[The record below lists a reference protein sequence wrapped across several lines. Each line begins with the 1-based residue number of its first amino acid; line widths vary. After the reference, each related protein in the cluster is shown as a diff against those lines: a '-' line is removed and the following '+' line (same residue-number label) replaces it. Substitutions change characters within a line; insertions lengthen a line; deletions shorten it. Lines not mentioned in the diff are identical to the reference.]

1 VTSGIVLKSR
11 RLMPLLPAAI
21 GRVTAITLFF
31 LPLAPANA
39 DTLFPLGAPWKYFR
53 GTADPSPGNTSAWR
67 QRAFA
72 DSTWTQGNAPFAY
85 GEPSFRGTDLTGMQG
100 SYTTLYLRKSF
111 NVPDPT
117 ALASLQLR
125 TVVDD
130 GFIAWINGVRVAST
144 NAPASDAGLTR
155 TSVATTSI
163 EPFEAAFDLPA
174 PSKYLV
180 AGENTLAVLVLNG
193 AITSSDL
200 VFDAELTSTESVPVP
215 PTITGVVP
223 EPGVVNELTSVSVT
237 FSEPVT
243 GVRAGDF
250 LINGIPSA
258 NVSGGGASY
267 TFSFPQPP
275 FGPVDIAWGALH
287 SITDLGNPPQRFD
300 AGVPGSR
307 WAYQLINPA
316 GPALTHIFP
325 VPETTLR
332 RLGEVEISFTLPV
345 DGIDARDLLL
355 NGVRATNVAG
365 VGAGPYRFMFAS
377 APAGEVTLSWS
388 PNHGIVSDDAV
399 SVAFTGFSWKYRIN
413 PVLPAAGVVIS
424 EIMAENQTGITD
436 EEKDPED
443 WIELHNRGAQPVNI
457 GGWSL
462 SVDREEE
469 GQWVFPP
476 TTIPAGGFLV
486 VWASGKDRREPAPGQ
501 RFHTNFKLNPNGDTL
516 QLFGAELPRAVV
528 DELTYPEQSPNHSYG
543 RQAGTTAEAWS
554 YFAVATPGVA
564 NGVSTVTGK
573 VDEVHFSVER
583 GFFSAPFNL
592 SLASRTP
599 GAEIKYTLD
608 GSPPAPTNG
617 VVYVSPIQITTTR
630 IVRAAAFAS
639 DQLPSRVRTHTYLM
653 NQAANRRLLPV
664 LSLVTA
670 TNNLYGRTGIM
681 EFNPR
686 NTTKHGA
693 AWERPVSVEWIR
705 PEDNGGFQ
713 LDAGIRVAGGDY
725 IRGLYTYRGSSLP
738 QTKYSYRLYF
748 RGDYG
753 PGRLN
758 YPVFPTSTLE
768 SFNTLHVRAGMN
780 DHSNPF
786 IKDEF
791 IRALSLDVGLA
802 ACHGTFVHLFLN
814 GVYKGLY
821 NPTERVDD
829 DFLQAYHG
837 GGKLWDVLGP
847 SNAAIRGDTA
857 AWSQLR
863 TAVRFPDLTIRS
875 NYLDVAT
882 RMDLA
887 NFIDYLLPLI
897 WADNDDW
904 PHNNTRA
911 ARERKP
917 GSKFRFYPWDAE
929 FAFTAH
935 SVSYDTIA
943 TTLSTLS
950 PPWGTTDYQA
960 MFNSLKKSP
969 EFKLLFADRI
979 HRAFYND
986 GPLTDARIR
995 AHYNGMKAQVT
1006 NSISGFSDVIG
1017 TWITGRRRYLTNM
1030 FIKAGF
1036 LASSNAPV
1044 ASQFGGRVPAGYQ
1057 LALKNL
1063 DGAILYTTNGIDPR
1077 MPFTSVASD
1086 AAMEYRAPITVTGPL
1101 HLLARSLAGT
1111 NWSAVLDLEFE
1122 STQPGNPVRI
1132 TEVMY
1137 NPPGGD
1143 AYEYLELENTGGLAV
1158 DLSGCSFGGIGFRF
1172 PTPFPELKPGGRLV
1186 LANDARP
1193 ADFQRRYPGLSVAG
1207 WFSGSLDNGGERIV
1221 LRDLSGRTIT
1231 AVEFRDAHP
1240 WPVVAD
1246 GTGASIEVVDAQR
1259 EPDDPSNWKASA
1271 PGGSPGDAN
1280 ALAAPPRIQ
1289 INELQP
1295 GTDRDWLE
1303 LHNPGATAVQIGGWS
1318 LTDNSDPRQY
1328 VFPAGAS
1335 IAAGD
1340 YLRID
1345 CNQGASGGPLK
1356 ASFGLNRDG
1365 ETVALFDG
1373 ATNRVDVVWY
1383 GAVPDGYTAGIV
1395 NGRLTL
1401 CEPTPAGPNE
1411 PVALGGLSGLKINE
1425 FLANPDGG
1433 DDWIELHNS
1442 SSLPVALQ
1450 GCAIVTSNALA
1461 RIASPVFIG
1470 AGGFAVFRAD
1480 ENSGPDHLELKLPA
1494 SAGLIALLAPNG
1506 QELDRVTYGAQATG
1520 ITFGRLPD
1528 GTGTFQPLQ
1537 FSATRGASNYLA
1549 ELGTRLRISEFLARS
1564 STGPDW
1570 VELENVSGGSMALAG
1585 FSLGA
1590 ESPAGPLVRWALR
1603 PEAQMRAGER
1613 MIVYF
1618 GPAPARFTVPPNAH
1632 SFPAPLN
1639 DDGAV
1644 LSIRDSLDRVVDRI
1658 EYGLQVADRSV
1669 GRVSQQWVLLSAP
1682 TPGQANAQ
1690 PAALDSGNELRLNE
1704 WLAGGGGTNDF
1715 VEVYNPA
1722 ALPVSLER
1730 WVLTDDPSLR
1740 GATNNRLPS
1749 LTFIDAKAFVRFS
1762 TDGTRNR
1769 GPAYTAFQLDRFGET
1784 IRLLN
1789 PSAQIIDSID
1799 FVVQLDGVSEGRYPD
1814 GASQTVRFPG
1824 SPTPAAPNRIL
1835 PGDAD
1840 RDGMDNVW
1848 EALNGFDPT
1857 SAADATAD
1865 ADQDGMSNFSEF
1877 LSGTNPRD
1885 AFSRFRV
1892 DAAAFSGGAA
1902 GIRFAAQPGRSYR
1915 VEYSDGIAPPAWTL
1929 LENVSISD
1937 GPREV
1942 VVTDPARFDQR
1953 PTRFYRVVI
1962 LR

>member
-1 VTSGIVLKSR
+1 
-11 RLMPLLPAAI
+11 MPLLPAAI
-21 GRVTAITLFF
+21 RGAAAITLFF
-31 LPLAPANA
+31 ISLPAA
-39 DTLFPLGAPWKYFR
+39 DAGTVVARGTAWRYFR
-53 GTADPSPGNTSAWR
+53 GTAEPSPGSSAWR
-67 QRAFA
+67 QRAFNDA
-72 DSTWTQGNAPFAY
+72 SWAAGNAPFAY

-111 NVPDPT
+111 PISDPT
-117 ALASLQLR
+117 AIASLQLHA
-125 TVVDD
+125 VVDD
-130 GFIAWINGVRVAST
+130 GFIAWINGVRVAYT
-144 NAPASDAGLTR
+144 NAPASDSGLTR

-163 EPFEAAFDLPA
+163 EPFEATFDLPA

-180 AGENTLAVLVLNG
+180 AGDNTLAVLVLNG
-193 AITSSDL
+193 AISSSDL
-200 VFDAELTSTESVPVP
+200 VFDAELSSTESVPVP
-215 PTITGVVP
+215 PAITGVVP
-223 EPGVVNELTSVSVT
+223 KPGFVNELTTVSVT
-237 FSEPVT
+237 FSKPVT

-250 LINGIPSA
+250 LVNGIPSA
-258 NVSGGGASY
+258 SFSGGGASY

-275 FGPVDIAWGALH
+275 YGPVDISWGALH
-287 SITDLGNPPQRFD
+287 AITDFGNPPQRFD
-300 AGVPGSR
+300 AGVPGST
-307 WAYQLINPA
+307 WAYQLMNPA
-316 GPALTHIFP
+316 GPALTNVIP

-332 RLGEVEISFTLPV
+332 RLGEVEISFTRPV
-345 DGIDARDLLL
+345 EGMDAADLRL
-355 NGVRATNVAG
+355 NGIKATKVVG
-365 VGAGPYRFMFAS
+365 VGAGPYRFSFAS

-388 PNHGIVSDDAV
+388 PGHGIATDDPV
-399 SVAFTGFSWKYRIN
+399 PVAFTGFPWKYRID
-413 PVLPAAGVVIS
+413 PAQSAPSVVIS

-443 WIELHNRGAQPVNI
+443 WIELHNRGSQPINI

-462 SVDREEE
+462 SVDRDEAD
-469 GQWVFPP
+469 QWVFPP
-476 TTIPAGGFLV
+476 TTIPSGGYLV
-486 VWASGKDRREPAPGQ
+486 VWASGKDRREPAAGQ

-516 QLFGAELPRAVV
+516 QLFGAELPRAIV

-543 RQAGTTAEAWS
+543 RQAGATQEMWS
-554 YFAVATPGVA
+554 YFAEATPGA
-564 NGVSTVTGK
+564 PNGISRVTGK
-573 VDEVHFSVER
+573 VDEVHFSVKR
-583 GFFSAPFNL
+583 GFFNAPFNL
-592 SLASRTP
+592 SLVSRTP
-599 GAEIKYTLD
+599 GVEIKYTLD

-617 VVYVSPIQITTTR
+617 IVYVSPIQITTTR
-630 IVRAAAFAS
+630 IVRAAAFATN
-639 DQLPSRVRTHTYLM
+639 QLPSRVRTHTYLM
-653 NQAANRRLLPV
+653 NQANNRRLLPV

-670 TNNLYGRTGIM
+670 TNHLYGRNGIM

-758 YPVFPTSTLE
+758 YPVFRDSTLE

-791 IRALSLDVGLA
+791 LRALSLDVGLA

-837 GGKLWDVLGP
+837 GSKLWDVIGP

-863 TAVRFPDLTIRS
+863 TAVRKDLTLRS
-875 NYLDVAT
+875 NYLDVVS
-882 RMDLA
+882 RMDLT
-887 NFIDYLLPLI
+887 NFVDYLLPLI

-935 SVSYDTIA
+935 AVSYDTIA

-960 MFNSLKKSP
+960 MFNSLKKAP
-969 EFKLLFADRI
+969 EFKLLFADRV

-995 AHYNGMKAQVT
+995 ARYNTMKAEVAP
-1006 NSISGFSDVIG
+1006 SISGFSDVIG

-1057 LALKNL
+1057 LSLKNL

-1077 MPFTSVASD
+1077 VPFTGARSE
-1086 AAMEYRAPITVTGPL
+1086 AAIEYGAPITVTGPL
-1101 HLLARSLAGT
+1101 HLVARSLQGT
-1111 NWSAVLDLEFE
+1111 NWSAVIDLAFE
-1122 STQPGNPVRI
+1122 TTQPGNPVRI
-1132 TEVMY
+1132 TEIMY
-1137 NPPGGD
+1137 NPSGGD

-1158 DLSGCSFGGIGFRF
+1158 DLSGCSFEGIGFRF
-1172 PTPFPELKPGGRLV
+1172 PTSFPELAPGAKLV
-1186 LANDARP
+1186 FANDARP
-1193 ADFQRRYPGLSVAG
+1193 ADFQRRYPAIRVAG
-1207 WFSGSLDNGGERIV
+1207 WFSGSLNNGGERIV
-1221 LRDLSGRTIT
+1221 LLDISGRAIT
-1231 AVEFRDAHP
+1231 SVDFRDAQP
-1240 WPVVAD
+1240 WPLRAD
-1246 GTGASIEVVDAQR
+1246 GTGASIEIVDAQR

-1271 PGGSPGDAN
+1271 PGGSPGEAN
-1280 ALAAPPRIQ
+1280 GVSTPPLVR

-1295 GTDRDWLE
+1295 GADRDWLE
-1303 LHNPGATAVQIGGWS
+1303 LHNTGTTRLELGGWS
-1318 LTDNSDPRQY
+1318 LTDNSDPRRY
-1328 VFPAGAS
+1328 VFPAGTS

-1345 CNQGASGGPLK
+1345 CNEGAAGGPLK
-1356 ASFGLNRDG
+1356 ASFGLNRNG
-1365 ETVALFDG
+1365 ETVALFDP
-1373 ATNRVDVVWY
+1373 ATNRIDVVWF
-1383 GAVPDGYTAGIV
+1383 GAVPDGYTVGLV
-1395 NGRLTL
+1395 NGRLAL

-1411 PVALGGLSGLKINE
+1411 PAALGALTGLKINE

-1442 SSLPVALQ
+1442 ASLPVALQ

-1470 AGGFAVFRAD
+1470 PGGFAVFRAD

-1494 SAGLIALLAPNG
+1494 AGGMIALLALNG
-1506 QELDRVTYGAQATG
+1506 EELDRVTYGTQATG
-1520 ITFGRLPD
+1520 VTFGRLPD
-1528 GTGTFQPLQ
+1528 GSGAFQTLP
-1537 FSATRGASNYLA
+1537 FSATRGASNYA
-1549 ELGTRLRISEFLARS
+1549 ADLGTRLRISEFLARS

-1570 VELENVSGGSMALAG
+1570 VEIENVSAAFLPLAG
-1585 FSLGA
+1585 FSLGVEA
-1590 ESPAGPLVRWALR
+1590 PAGPLVRWPLR
-1603 PEAQMRAGER
+1603 AVAQLGIGER
-1613 MIVYF
+1613 MTLYF
-1618 GPAPARFTVPPNAH
+1618 GPVPANFTLPANAH

-1644 LSIRDSLDRVVDRI
+1644 LTIRDSRDRI
-1658 EYGLQVADRSV
+1658 MDRIDYSLQIADRSV
-1669 GRVSQQWVLLSAP
+1669 GRVNERWVLLSAP
-1682 TPGQANAQ
+1682 TPGQPNTQ
-1690 PAALDSGNELRLNE
+1690 PAALDPGNGLRLNE

-1730 WVLTDDPSLR
+1730 WVLTDDPSLQ

-1749 LTFIDAKAFVRFS
+1749 LTFIDAKAFVRFK
-1762 TDGTRNR
+1762 TDGAQSR
-1769 GPAYTAFQLDRFGET
+1769 GPGHTRFQLDRFGET

-1789 PSAQIIDSID
+1789 PSSQIIDSID
-1799 FVVQLDGVSEGRYPD
+1799 FVAQLDGVSEGRYPD
-1814 GASQTVRFPG
+1814 GASRIVRFPG
-1824 SPTPAAPNRIL
+1824 PPTPAAPNRIL

-1840 RDGMDNVW
+1840 QDGMDNLW

-1857 SAADATAD
+1857 SPADAAGD
-1865 ADQDGMSNFSEF
+1865 EDQDGMSNLAEF

-1885 AFSRFRV
+1885 PLSRFRV
-1892 DAAAFSGGAA
+1892 DAVALNEGRA
-1902 GIRFAAQPGRSYR
+1902 GIRFAAQPGRTYR
-1915 VEYSDGIAPPAWTL
+1915 VEYSDGIASPAWLL
-1929 LENVSISD
+1929 LESVSIN
-1937 GPREV
+1937 GAPREV
-1942 VVTDPARFDQR
+1942 AVTDPSPYDQR

-1962 LR
+1962 QR

>member
-1 VTSGIVLKSR
+1 MV
-11 RLMPLLPAAI
+11 PAAI
-21 GRVTAITLFF
+21 GRIAAITLFF
-31 LPLAPANA
+31 ISLSVVHAE
-39 DTLFPLGAPWKYFR
+39 TLVPLGAPWRYFR
-53 GTADPSPGNTSAWR
+53 GTADPSPGSAAWR
-67 QRAFA
+67 QRAFS
-72 DSTWTQGNAPFAY
+72 DSSWSQGNAPFAY

-111 NVPDPT
+111 TVSDPAAIAT
-117 ALASLQLR
+117 LQLHA
-125 TVVDD
+125 VVDD
-130 GFIAWINGVRVAST
+130 GFIAWINGIRVAST
-144 NAPASDAGLTR
+144 NAPASDSGLTR
-155 TSVATTSI
+155 TSVATISI
-163 EPFEAAFDLPA
+163 EPFEATFDLPA

-193 AITSSDL
+193 AISSSDL
-200 VFDAELTSTESVPVP
+200 VFNAELTSTENVPVP
-215 PTITGVVP
+215 PTVIGVLP
-223 EPGVVNELTSVSVT
+223 TPGFVKELTSISVI

-250 LINGIPSA
+250 LLNGIPAAS
-258 NVSGGGASY
+258 VSGVGARY
-267 TFSFPQPP
+267 TFSFSQPP
-275 FGPVDIAWGALH
+275 YGPVDISWGALH
-287 SITDLGNPPQRFD
+287 TIADLGIPPQRFD
-300 AGVPGSR
+300 AGVPGST

-316 GPALTHIFP
+316 GPALTNVLP

-332 RLGEVEISFTLPV
+332 RLGEVEISFTRPV
-345 DGIDARDLLL
+345 DGIDAADLRL
-355 NGVRATNVAG
+355 NGVAATNVVG
-365 VGAGPYRFMFAS
+365 VGAGPYRFSFPS

-388 PNHGIVSDDAV
+388 AGHGVTTDEAV
-399 SVAFTGFSWKYRIN
+399 PGAFTGFPWKYRID
-413 PVLPAAGVVIS
+413 PAQPAPSVVIS

-443 WIELHNRGAQPVNI
+443 WIELHNRGSQPVNL

-462 SVDREEE
+462 SVDREEA

-476 TTIPAGGFLV
+476 TTIPAGGYLV
-486 VWASGKDRREPAPGQ
+486 IWASGKDRREPAAGQ

-516 QLFGAELPRAVV
+516 QLFGPELPRAVV
-528 DELTYPEQSPNHSYG
+528 DELTYPEQSPNHSYA
-543 RQAGTTAEAWS
+543 RQAGATHEAWS

-583 GFFSAPFNL
+583 GFFNAPFNL

-599 GAEIKYTLD
+599 GAEIRYTLD

-617 VVYVSPIQITTTR
+617 VVYLSPIQITTTR
-630 IVRAAAFAS
+630 IVRATGFAPN
-639 DQLPSRVRTHTYLM
+639 QLPSRLRTHTYLM
-653 NQAANRRLLPV
+653 NQANNRRLLPV

-670 TNNLYGRTGIM
+670 TNHLYGRNGIM

-768 SFNTLHVRAGMN
+768 SFNTLHLRAGMN
-780 DHSNPF
+780 DHSNPL

-802 ACHGTFVHLFLN
+802 ACHGTFVYLFLN

-837 GGKLWDVLGP
+837 GSKLWDVLGP

-863 TAVRFPDLTIRS
+863 TAVRKDLTIRS
-875 NYLDVAT
+875 NYLDVAS

-917 GSKFRFYPWDAE
+917 GAKFRFYPWDSE

-950 PPWGTTDYQA
+950 PPWGTSDYQA

-969 EFKLLFADRI
+969 EFKLLFADRV
-979 HRAFYND
+979 HRAFFND

-995 AHYNGMKAQVT
+995 AHYNVMKAQAAP
-1006 NSISGFSDVIG
+1006 SIPGFSDVIG

-1057 LALKNL
+1057 LSLKNL
-1063 DGAILYTTNGIDPR
+1063 SGAIFYTTNGIDPR
-1077 MPFTSVASD
+1077 VPFTSARSEG
-1086 AAMEYRAPITVTGPL
+1086 AIEYRAPITLTGPL
-1101 HLLARSLAGT
+1101 HLMARSLSST
-1111 NWSAVLDLEFE
+1111 NWSAVIDLAFE
-1122 STQPGNPVRI
+1122 TTQPGNPIRI
-1132 TEVMY
+1132 TEIMS
-1137 NPPGGD
+1137 NPAGGD

-1158 DLSGCSFGGIGFRF
+1158 DLSGCSFEGIGFRF
-1172 PTPFPELKPGGRLV
+1172 PTSFPELKPGAKLV
-1186 LANDARP
+1186 LASDARP
-1193 ADFQRRYPGLSVAG
+1193 ADFQRRYPGLIVAG
-1207 WFSGSLDNGGERIV
+1207 WFSGSLDNDGERLV
-1221 LRDLSGRTIT
+1221 LLDLSGRTIT
-1231 AVEFRDAHP
+1231 SVDYRAAHP
-1240 WPVVAD
+1240 WPVMAD
-1246 GTGASIEVVDAQR
+1246 GASASIEVIETQR
-1259 EPDDPSNWKASA
+1259 EPDDPSNWKAGA
-1271 PGGSPGDAN
+1271 PGGSPGGAN
-1280 ALAAPPRIQ
+1280 GAAAPPLIQ

-1303 LHNPGATAVQIGGWS
+1303 LHNPAATAVQLGGWS

-1328 VFPAGAS
+1328 VLPAGTS
-1335 IAAGD
+1335 IPAGG

-1345 CNQGASGGPLK
+1345 CNEGASGGPLK

-1365 ETVALFDG
+1365 ETIALFDP

-1383 GAVPDGYTAGIV
+1383 GAVPDGFTAGIV
-1395 NGRLTL
+1395 KGRLAL

-1411 PVALGGLSGLKINE
+1411 PAALGAVTELKINE

-1442 SSLPVALQ
+1442 ASLPVALQ

-1480 ENSGPDHLELKLPA
+1480 ENSGPDHLDLKLPA
-1494 SAGLIALLAPNG
+1494 SAGMIALLAPNG
-1506 QELDRVTYGAQATG
+1506 EELDRVTYGLQATG
-1520 ITFGRLPD
+1520 VTFGRLPD
-1528 GTGTFQPLQ
+1528 GTGAFQQLL

-1549 ELGTRLRISEFLARS
+1549 DLGTRLRISEFLARS

-1570 VELENVSGGSMALAG
+1570 VELENVSGTVMPLAG
-1585 FSLGA
+1585 FTLDVEAPG
-1590 ESPAGPLVRWALR
+1590 GPLVRWSLR
-1603 PEAQMRAGER
+1603 AEAQIGVGER
-1613 MIVYF
+1613 MTLYL
-1618 GPAPARFTVPPNAH
+1618 GSTPASFNLPPNAH
-1632 SFPAPLN
+1632 SFPAPL
-1639 DDGAV
+1639 DDDSAV
-1644 LSIRDSLDRVVDRI
+1644 LTVRDSRDRVVDRI
-1658 EYGLQVADRSV
+1658 EYGLQVVDRSV
-1669 GRVSQQWVLLSAP
+1669 GRVNQQWVLLSAP
-1682 TPGQANAQ
+1682 TPGQPNGQ
-1690 PAALDSGNELRLNE
+1690 PAALDPGNGLRLNE

-1730 WVLTDDPSLR
+1730 WVLTDDPSLS
-1740 GATNNRLPS
+1740 GATNSRLPS
-1749 LTFIDAKAFVRFS
+1749 LTFIDSKAFVRFS
-1762 TDGTRNR
+1762 TDGAQGR
-1769 GPAYTAFQLDRFGET
+1769 GPRHTAFQLDRFGET

-1789 PSAQIIDSID
+1789 PSSQIIDTID

-1814 GASQTVRFPG
+1814 GAPQIVRFPG
-1824 SPTPAAPNRIL
+1824 SPTPAAPNFIA

-1840 RDGMDNVW
+1840 QDGLDNVW
-1848 EALNGFDPT
+1848 EALHGFDPT
-1857 SAADATAD
+1857 SPADAAGD
-1865 ADQDGMSNFSEF
+1865 ADQDGMTNFAEF

-1885 AFSRFRV
+1885 ASSRFRV
-1892 DAAAFSGGAA
+1892 EAAAVNGGSA
-1902 GIRFAAQPGRSYR
+1902 GIRFAAQPGRTYR
-1915 VEYSDGIAPPAWTL
+1915 VEYSDGIAPPAWML
-1929 LENVSISD
+1929 LESVSVS
-1937 GPREV
+1937 GVAREV
-1942 VVTDPARFDQR
+1942 GVTDPERFNQR